1 MNTSTLRIGELQMN
15 VNSEKGFTLI
25 EIIIAMAVFST
36 MLGIA
41 SMSIYIIY
49 ANSVEANVQELR
61 ADIQDVQ
68 YRSMTE
74 YDQDYQLKFT
84 YDTSKQQY
92 GYVIETKTNGSEY
105 TTKNKVFP
113 KHFIFEVDN
122 GGWIALPIST
132 NNLEEKFTYRFSYEL
147 GEGLDTNFD
156 GESLTTFATSGTSK
170 IRVRSNNTSKEMGL
184 TVVQLTGRVIVDEN

>member
-1 MNTSTLRIGELQMN
+1 MN

-41 SMSIYIIY
+41 SMSISIIY
-49 ANSVEANVQELR
+49 TNSVEANVQELR
-61 ADIQDVQ
+61 ADLQDVQ

-84 YDTSKQQY
+84 YDATNQEY

-105 TTKNKVFP
+105 VTKTKVFP
-113 KHFIFEVDN
+113 KHFIFEVNN
-122 GGWIALPIST
+122 GGWTAFPIST

-147 GEGLDTNFD
+147 GEGLDTDLD
-156 GESLTTFATSGTSK
+156 GDSLTTFATNGTSK
-170 IRVRSNNTSKEMGL
+170 IRVRSNNTSKEMEL